1 MGFAQFFIDRP
12 IFATVVSIVITLVGL
27 ISYTVLPVTQY
38 PEIAPP
44 TIQVTASYSGAS
56 AETVADTVA
65 TPIEQEVNGVEGML
79 YMASQST
86 GDGNMTLNVVFQLG
100 TDLDDAQVLVQNR
113 VSVAEPRLPEEV
125 SRIGVTTEQS
135 SPDMLMVIHL
145 LSPDGTRDQLYISN
159 YARTQIVDR
168 LARIDGVGQAT
179 VFAERAYSMRI
190 WLDPDRVAARGL
202 TAGEVVAAL
211 QENNVQ
217 VASGVINRLPVPEP
231 SAYELQVETQ
241 GRLITPEEFGDIVVR
256 ETDDAVVRVR
266 DIARV
271 ELGAQDYS
279 INGYLGADTALP
291 IGIFQRPGS
300 NALDTSDQI
309 IAAMDEMAEEFPPGV
324 EYKIV
329 YNPTE
334 FIAES
339 IDAVFVTL
347 YQAMALVVLV
357 IVIFLQSLRASLIPV
372 VAIPVSLVGTFAVM
386 AAFGFSLNSLTL
398 FGLVLAIGIVVDDA
412 IVVVENVERYLAKGM
427 PAREAAKRTMT
438 EVTGALIATTLV
450 MMAVFIPVAAISGIT
465 GQFFQQFA
473 LTIAAAT
480 AISTVV
486 TLTLSP
492 ALAALVLKP
501 RTEGE
506 TRGGLLAILSTP
518 FTLFSHG
525 FNWVFERL
533 ERGYAA
539 VVRLGLRIT
548 PVMMLIFAGLVALGL
563 YQFQRAPT
571 GFIPE
576 QDQGYLITVV
586 QLPPGSS
593 LARTDEVS
601 QRASEI
607 MLEHPAVDSTVGI
620 IGLDGATF
628 TNAPNAAAIFVPM
641 KDFEWRVANGYSAQR
656 VLGELQ
662 RSLFQI
668 KEGVIFLLQ
677 PPSVRGIGTGGGWKA
692 YIQDRRGRG
701 LEALEQATQGIMAQA
716 NQTPGLAQVF
726 TLFNTKTP
734 KIYADIDRVKAE
746 MIGVTPGQIN
756 ETLEIYLG
764 SAFVNDFNF
773 LGRTYRVYAQADGA
787 FRDEIEDIAS
797 LRTR

>member
-662 RSLFQI
+662 RSLFQ
-668 KEGVIFLLQ
+668 
-677 PPSVRGIGTGGGWKA
+677 T
-692 YIQDRRGRG
+692 
-701 LEALEQATQGIMAQA
+701 
-716 NQTPGLAQVF
+716 
-726 TLFNTKTP
+726 
-734 KIYADIDRVKAE
+734 
-746 MIGVTPGQIN
+746 
-756 ETLEIYLG
+756 
-764 SAFVNDFNF
+764 
-773 LGRTYRVYAQADGA
+773 
-787 FRDEIEDIAS
+787 
-797 LRTR
+797 